1 MVIADGA
8 RWIRSLVRRRCPNA
22 RWVMDPFH
30 VVAWMNDALDEVR
43 RCEWRAAK
51 GAWDAARPARSR
63 PGRPSRGDETPAGAL
78 ALKEAADGTR
88 MLTRRGRWPQPR
100 GNGAHARLR
109 VRHRGVGEQARAS
122 RRVTSCRGSRVR

>member
-1 MVIADGA
+1 MVTADGA
-8 RWIRSLVRRRCPNA
+8 RWIRSLVRRRCLNA
-22 RWVMDPFH
+22 RWAMDPFH

-51 GAWDAARPARSR
+51 GAWDAARPARNR

-88 MLTRRGRWPQPR
+88 TLTR
-100 GNGAHARLR
+100 ARTS
-109 VRHRGVGEQARAS
+109 VAAARQ
-122 RRVTSCRGSRVR
+122 RCSCSPSS